1 MFNNANKQDII
12 TKMII
17 NKKTIVFFIFFLLSI
32 IIIGVFYIRIYNQN
46 LFSGFSKEKVNLD
59 LNLFYYDT
67 KDSSILYTKIHQKSN
82 DGYRILNVIDGN
94 CSICILKLQL
104 WKEFMD
110 RLDNNSIITT
120 YFILNIR
127 DSIMFE
133 YNLKPLIDF
142 NHPLFFDYSGEFFK
156 TNAALTKNITNTYIL
171 DENGFI
177 IFKSKSIDDESI
189 INEFN
194 SFFKNEEN
202 Y

>member
-1 MFNNANKQDII
+1 
-12 TKMII
+12 MII